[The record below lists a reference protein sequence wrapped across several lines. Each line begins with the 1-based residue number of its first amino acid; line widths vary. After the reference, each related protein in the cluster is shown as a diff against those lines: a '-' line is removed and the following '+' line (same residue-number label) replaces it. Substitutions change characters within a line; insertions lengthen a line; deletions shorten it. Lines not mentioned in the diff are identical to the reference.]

1 MWHWLERMHTWFN
14 HNIGPITDHLV
25 ELKRCICVIWR
36 VKLWA
41 MSRILAFALN
51 QSLCH
56 LVINLCQVDDPNWP
70 FLVKYVNI
78 LVIVRTFCTML
89 NLQQNVNMFFSQK
102 HLRCLGSRLVVETAW
117 ERYARDES
125 ADGTVMLPCYVWSC
139 WGAAAAGRETAER
152 MCGRCC
158 YRGMWSC
165 WGLATVLMLF
175 AAVGGRCCG
184 DEAADDAVTLLFAAV
199 GGIDVRERECGDES
213 ADDAVA
219 MLFAAVGGGCW
230 GARLRRRIC
239 GRCCYPAICSCWG

>member
-1 MWHWLERMHTWFN
+1 M
-14 HNIGPITDHLV
+14 
-25 ELKRCICVIWR
+25 ELKSV
-36 VKLWA
+36 
-41 MSRILAFALN
+41 
-51 QSLCH
+51 
-56 LVINLCQVDDPNWP
+56 
-70 FLVKYVNI
+70 LVKCEVYLSSALEPYVKDCLANKLI
-78 LVIVRTFCTML
+78 NRCFF
-89 NLQQNVNMFFSQK
+89 VNFIIFSQK

-125 ADGTVMLPCYVWSC
+125 ADGTDMLPCYVWSC

>member
-1 MWHWLERMHTWFN
+1 
-14 HNIGPITDHLV
+14 
-25 ELKRCICVIWR
+25 
-36 VKLWA
+36 
-41 MSRILAFALN
+41 
-51 QSLCH
+51 
-56 LVINLCQVDDPNWP
+56 
-70 FLVKYVNI
+70 
-78 LVIVRTFCTML
+78 ML
-89 NLQQNVNMFFSQK
+89 LFFSQK

-239 GRCCYPAICSCWG
+239 GRCCYPAICSCWGPGVDVGERDSGDESADDAVTMLFAAVGGRCGGARLRRRICGRCC